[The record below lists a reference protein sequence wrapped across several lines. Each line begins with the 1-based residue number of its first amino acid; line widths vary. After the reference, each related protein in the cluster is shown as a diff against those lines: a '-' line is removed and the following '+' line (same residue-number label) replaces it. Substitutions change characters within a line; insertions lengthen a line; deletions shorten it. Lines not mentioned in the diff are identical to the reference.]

1 MQHRIFTLFV
11 CLLFTAITKAQG
23 VYFGGG
29 QNPRHSLLWQKCLGG
44 TEQDI
49 ANAVVLATDGGIVVA
64 GDSKSNDGDVTGH
77 HGGIAFSDGWVVK
90 LHNDTLIEWQISLG
104 GSANDNLTSIINTSD
119 GGYLCAGFTQ
129 SADGDITNNHGGT
142 DLWVVKLSANGQ
154 LAWSKTYGGSN
165 KDQAVSVLQTS
176 DGGYVVAATTQSTD
190 GDVQPWIRAQDDSE
204 HAWIVKLDSSG
215 QIVWQKTVDQGGIYA
230 DRSNKSIGVM
240 ETTNNKLVF
249 CASGYDTH
257 DTAFVSYYN
266 EEPDTFR
273 FHADLVVGILY
284 KIDLSNGNAE
294 YFTKTRG
301 GRYGYNAIM
310 STDGSNIYISYE
322 GDNMYFLLCGGQ
334 AAGRPISYQGFSA
347 RVVSKINTETGS
359 VTNTFTDLWPM
370 SPKCPEWIDDAYPS
384 SDIYSIGN
392 NGISIMP
399 GGAWIMAGNQ
409 STSSRGSWF
418 SSDAMLY
425 TPSFKG
431 IYGGIEVGEGGIEG
445 VGDDVFNA
453 IKTLPDGNQ
462 FICAGYTGSNNYDV
476 YGVHKS
482 AGVSF
487 IGDKYDF
494 WVTKISFNPNRI
506 TGKVFLDI
514 NNNNLIDDGEPVYKR
529 ALIKTKKYGTER
541 LFSIDDNGHYEIA
554 ADTGSYAAELKLYDN
569 THFAATPTLQAV
581 NFTSANN
588 SDTVD
593 FAVHQISTL
602 RDYTAV
608 LSSSSIARPGFNIS
622 YDVACRNNGT
632 DTFANK
638 DIVFV
643 KDSRLTYGQSLP
655 APTIISGDTAIWQ
668 SVNMLPWETKSIRLN
683 LAVAPPPEVNSGD
696 TLSSYLLID
705 STGDNATVD
714 NYSLLKHPV
723 SGSLDPNDKAESHA
737 GSITKLE
744 VQRGNYLT
752 YTIRFQNTGNDT
764 AFNVVIRDSLDTK
777 LQHGD
782 FEMVSSSHPCNFKI
796 EKGRFVTWSFTNIN
810 LVDSAHNE
818 PSSHGYITYRIRPK
832 TTIAVGDRIEND
844 AAIYFDYNLPVKTNT
859 EVTTVVRT
867 KAIWTGAI
875 DTDWSN
881 RSNWNIKEVPDGE
894 TEVLVPAGLLNYPIV
909 NSNAE
914 CSSIRVEATASVT
927 INTGFNLEVTGK

>member
-1 MQHRIFTLFV
+1 MQHRIFTLSV

-23 VYFGGG
+23 VYFGGAN
-29 QNPRHSLLWQKCLGG
+29 NPRHSLLWQKCLGG
-44 TEQDI
+44 TGQDI

-77 HGGIAFSDGWVVK
+77 HGSIDFSDGWVVK
-90 LHNDTLIEWQISLG
+90 LHNDTLIEWQLSLG

-119 GGYLCAGFTQ
+119 GGYLCAGFTK
-129 SADGDITNNHGGT
+129 SADGDITNNHGNA
-142 DLWVVKLSANGQ
+142 DIWVVKLSANGQ

-190 GDVQPWIRAQDDSE
+190 GDVQPWIRAQDNSE

-215 QIVWQKTVDQGGIYA
+215 QIVWQKTVDQGGTYA

-240 ETTNNKLVF
+240 ETNNNELVF

-257 DTAFVSYYN
+257 DTSFVSYYN

-273 FHADLVVGILY
+273 FHANLIVGILY

-294 YFTKTRG
+294 YFTKTG
-301 GRYGYNAIM
+301 GGQYSYNALM

-322 GDNMYFLLCGGQ
+322 GDNMYFLECGGQ
-334 AAGRPISYQGFSA
+334 AAGMPVSYQGFSA

-359 VTNTFTDLWPM
+359 FTSTFTDLWPLR
-370 SPKCPEWIDDAYPS
+370 PKCPEWINDGYPTRA
-384 SDIYSIGN
+384 IYSTGN

-399 GGAWIMAGNQ
+399 GGSWIMAGNQ
-409 STSSRGSWF
+409 TNQDRGGWA

-431 IYGGIEVGEGGIEG
+431 IYGGIDVGAGGIEG

-453 IKTLPDGNQ
+453 IKALPDGNQ
-462 FICAGYTGSNNYDV
+462 FICAGYTGSNSFDV
-476 YGVHKS
+476 YGVHVP
-482 AGVSF
+482 AGVF
-487 IGDKYDF
+487 IGDNYDF
-494 WVTKISFNPNRI
+494 WITKISFNPNRI

-529 ALIKTKKYGTER
+529 ALVKTKKYGTER
-541 LFSIDDNGHYEIA
+541 LFSIGDQGHYEIA
-554 ADTGSYAAELKLYDN
+554 ADTGSYAIELKLYDN
-569 THFAATPTLQAV
+569 THFAATPILQTV

-602 RDYTAV
+602 RDYTVV
-608 LSSSSIARPGFNIS
+608 LSSNSLARPGFPVHYNITCS
-622 YDVACRNNGT
+622 NNGT

-638 DIVFV
+638 EIVFV
-643 KDSRLTYGQSLP
+643 KDSRLAYGQVFP
-655 APTIISGDTAIWQ
+655 APTVISGDTAKWQ
-668 SVNMLPWETKSIRLN
+668 SINMLPDEKKSIGIN
-683 LAVAPPPEVNSGD
+683 LTISAPPIVNLSD
-696 TLSSYLLID
+696 TLFSYVLID
-705 STGDNATVD
+705 STGDNIPVN
-714 NYSLLKHPV
+714 NYSLLRHAV
-723 SGSLDPNDKAESHA
+723 SGSYDPNDKAESHA

-777 LQHGD
+777 LEHGD
-782 FEMVSSSHPCNFKI
+782 FEMVGSSHPYNFKI
-796 EKGRFVTWSFTNIN
+796 EKGRYVTWSFTNIN
-810 LVDSAHNE
+810 LVDSVHNE
-818 PSSHGYITYRIRPK
+818 PSSHGYITYRIKPK
-832 TTIAVGDRIEND
+832 TTIAIAERIEND
-844 AAIYFDYNLPVKTNT
+844 AAIYFDFNLPVKTNT
-859 EVTTVVRT
+859 EVTTVIRT

-875 DTDWSN
+875 DTDWGNSN
-881 RSNWNIKEVPDGE
+881 NWNIKEVPDGE
-894 TEVLVPAGLLNYPIV
+894 TEVLVPAGVLNYPVV

-914 CSSIRVEATASVT
+914 CSSIRVDATATVT